1 VSINRKWLGALL
13 CVVAIGITVAST
25 AGAASQSAPGVTPT
39 NVKIGGTFPIT
50 GPASLYATIAGAEQ
64 AYYGWV
70 NAHGGVNGRTITDI
84 VKDDQYNPAKTLPA
98 VKNLVET
105 QHVFAIVGSLGT
117 APGLATW
124 SYLNNHQVPQV
135 LLASGDAYWGTCTA
149 TGSAF
154 RPKPYC
160 NKPKPW
166 TMGWQPDYPGEAKIY
181 AKYIIAHKPAAHI
194 GVLYQND
201 AYGQNYLDAFTK
213 ALGSHKGQIVD
224 KESYNYTDSSSVV
237 GAHVG
242 AIAAHGADTLVL
254 FSTPAASIAALATV
268 PHIPSW
274 HPLTVLNNVSANR
287 IFLLSAEGNGAAPNG
302 VISSSY
308 IKSNSVSPND
318 SGMQLAKQ
326 IIYATGNA
334 GLKHEFDIGDSNLI
348 YGLASAW
355 TFVDAL
361 KHSGANPTRTSFMHA
376 MRTLN
381 ESGGNKN
388 PFVYPGMVVK
398 TSSTRTF
405 PMEQLILQ
413 KWSSATHDW
422 KTSGSILNSGF

>member
-1 VSINRKWLGALL
+1 LL
-13 CVVAIGITVAST
+13 CVAAIGIAVAST
-25 AGAASQSAPGVTPT
+25 AGAARQGTPGVTSNSIT
-39 NVKIGGTFPIT
+39 IGGTFPLS
-50 GPASLYATIAGAEQ
+50 GEASLYATIAGAEQ

-70 NAHGGVNGRTITDI
+70 NAHGGVNGRQIHDI
-84 VKDDQYNPAKTLPA
+84 VKDDQYNPAKTVPA

-124 SYLNNHQVPQV
+124 NYLNNKKVPQA
-135 LLASGDAYWGTCTA
+135 LLATGDAYWGTCTA

-154 RPKPYC
+154 RAKPYC

-166 TMGWQPDYPGEAKIY
+166 TIGWQPDYPGEAKLY
-181 AKYIIAHKPAAHI
+181 AKYILAHKPTAHI

-213 ALGSHKGQIVD
+213 ALGSHKNQIVD
-224 KESYNYTDSSSVV
+224 KESYNATDSSSVV

-242 AIAAHGADTLVL
+242 ALEAHGANTVAL
-254 FSTPAASIAALATV
+254 FSTPAASIAALATMGGV
-268 PHIPSW
+268 LHW
-274 HPLTVLNNVSANR
+274 NPLTFLNNVSANR
-287 IFLLSAEGNGAAPNG
+287 VFMLSAESNHATPAG
-302 VISSSY
+302 VISSTY
-308 IKSNSVSPND
+308 IKSNTVTPSD

-326 IIYATGNA
+326 IIYATGNS
-334 GLKHEFDIGDSNLI
+334 GLKHEFDLGDSNLI
-348 YGLASAW
+348 YGLAVGW

-376 MRTLN
+376 LRTLN
-381 ESGGNKN
+381 ETGGNKN
-388 PFVYPGMVVK
+388 PFVYPGMAVK
-398 TSSTRTF
+398 TNSGRTF

-413 KWSSATHDW
+413 KWNGTTHDW
-422 KTSGSILNSGF
+422 KTFGGLLNSGF